1 MVQGRGSPWVRR
13 RCRTA
18 PPSIHSGCFFLKCLR
33 CPGNMA
39 WMMLCDAHGL
49 PGALCRAARR
59 HVQSRHRSGG
69 AHGSSLARNATA
81 VHKLHDGW
89 KDVAGKPSQESSL
102 GFSELAGRL
111 RLDRLAYS
119 LEHSSKSRGG
129 DMQVQTWHLCLT
141 LEPHEWAMALL
152 YPLWCLRHQKDNATV
167 CFHCKQQLDLPS
179 PFNGRKENPALQLE
193 GAVLGTF
200 KWNTHSGWGLLDAVG
215 FFFVWTFTGL
225 YPIVYASIKT
235 YVFMAPHDSLLFS

>member
-129 DMQVQTWHLCLT
+129 DMQVIKN
-141 LEPHEWAMALL
+141 EPRCVGQPHSQSSSQGA
-152 YPLWCLRHQKDNATV
+152 
-167 CFHCKQQLDLPS
+167 DLAFVPN
-179 PFNGRKENPALQLE
+179 PRAARVGNGT
-193 GAVLGTF
+193 AV
-200 KWNTHSGWGLLDAVG
+200 SAV
-215 FFFVWTFTGL
+215 
-225 YPIVYASIKT
+225 
-235 YVFMAPHDSLLFS
+235 VFEAPER